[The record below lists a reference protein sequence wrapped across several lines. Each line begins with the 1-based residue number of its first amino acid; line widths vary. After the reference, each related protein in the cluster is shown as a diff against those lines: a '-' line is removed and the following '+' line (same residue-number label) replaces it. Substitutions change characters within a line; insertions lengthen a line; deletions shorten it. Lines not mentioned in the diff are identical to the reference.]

1 MERLKL
7 FYYLILGMLFISGCN
22 VTPFLPASGA
32 AQSQAAPSMLLSTA
46 TKEPL
51 VPAGWA
57 THTSQQCEYA
67 ISYPPEMEVTDQS
80 RYSQTL
86 RFKQA
91 NPDEG
96 ARNFIYVSVIAP
108 EIQDMVKQGTYNSD
122 VYNYVP
128 AQADMLLNMQVGESK
143 SMAEVPNYEGSFT
156 YQRQPDTIISDH
168 IAQTYENL
176 QPWEFP
182 GGTKEIRYY
191 SSIDGCVY
199 LIGGYVDTTG
209 SDQPGAITD
218 ELFHQIMA
226 TLQLMP

>member
-7 FYYLILGMLFISGCN
+7 FFYLILGMLFISGCN
-22 VTPFLPASGA
+22 VAPFLPASSA
-32 AQSQAAPSMLLSTA
+32 AQSQAAPITLPSTVTSEA
-46 TKEPL
+46 L
-51 VPAGWA
+51 IPAGWA

-67 ISYPPEMEVTDQS
+67 ISYPPEMEVTDQNP
-80 RYSQTL
+80 YSKTF

-143 SMAEVPNYEGSFT
+143 SLAEVPNYEASFT
-156 YQRQPDTIISDH
+156 YQRQPDTMISDQ
-168 IAQTYENL
+168 IAQTYENV

-191 SSIDGCVY
+191 LSLDGCTY
-199 LIGGYVDTTG
+199 LIGGYMDTTG
-209 SDQPGAITD
+209 SNQPGAITED
-218 ELFHQIMA
+218 LFHQIAA
-226 TLQLMP
+226 TVQLIP